1 MLVSLSDALSDALDA
16 MHWLAPS
23 DVAAKQL
30 AIEYAKRIDEALEF
44 GEGQEVTKAL
54 YLGPHLLNTLRELGG
69 TPPGR
74 AALSIEAPVKGKLAL
89 LREKH
94 GA

>member
-1 MLVSLSDALSDALDA
+1 MILEAYNTAIES
-16 MHWLAPS
+16 MHWLTDS
-23 DVAAKQL
+23 DAAAVELGRQ
-30 AIEYAKRIDEALEF
+30 YAQRIDEALEF

-54 YLGPHLLNTLRELGG
+54 YLGPHLLNTLREIGG

-74 AALSIEAPVKGKLAL
+74 AALNTEREVKGKLAL